1 MKIFR
6 ALISIL
12 FLAAFLIGYV
22 PAFADELD
30 EQCTSECK
38 NSGFTEG
45 HYLAPEPGAT
55 CKEGFEKHPTDEIC
69 CCK

>member
-1 MKIFR
+1 MKVFR

-12 FLAAFLIGYV
+12 FLAAFLISCV

-30 EQCTSECK
+30 DQCTDECK

-45 HYLAPEPGAT
+45 HYLAPEPGVT
-55 CKEGFEKHPTDEIC
+55 CKEGFKKHPTDEIC